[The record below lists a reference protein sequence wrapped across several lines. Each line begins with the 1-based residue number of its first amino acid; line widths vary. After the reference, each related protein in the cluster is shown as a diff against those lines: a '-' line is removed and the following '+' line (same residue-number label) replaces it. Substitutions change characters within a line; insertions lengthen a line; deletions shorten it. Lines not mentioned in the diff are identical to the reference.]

1 MNFKSPV
8 RVLALALTLALLTV
22 SFPVNVFATAA
33 EQDQSESGVYDTEA
47 TFNPDSNYT
56 ADTVMP
62 ENDPEEM
69 DLSDVTVIAEDVS
82 KRDEFEKHYILSNGC
97 MVAVTYPEA
106 AHYHGENGLWRDV
119 NNTLELDAKTGRIVS
134 KNDDFKVSF
143 AESASKENLVEIEN
157 RPPVFFGYINH
168 LFTVFKR
175 GVFCFKAKY
184 APLKTWRSRQ

>member
-22 SFPVNVFATAA
+22 SFPANVFAKTA
-33 EQDQSESGVYDTEA
+33 EQDQSEGGISDAGSTLNTDSG
-47 TFNPDSNYT
+47 NYT
-56 ADTVMP
+56 AYTVMP
-62 ENDPEEM
+62 EKESDEI

-143 AESASKENLVEIEN
+143 AESTSKENLVEINKCEH
-157 RPPVFFGYINH
+157 REPSPC
-168 LFTVFKR
+168 L
-175 GVFCFKAKY
+175 
-184 APLKTWRSRQ
+184 P